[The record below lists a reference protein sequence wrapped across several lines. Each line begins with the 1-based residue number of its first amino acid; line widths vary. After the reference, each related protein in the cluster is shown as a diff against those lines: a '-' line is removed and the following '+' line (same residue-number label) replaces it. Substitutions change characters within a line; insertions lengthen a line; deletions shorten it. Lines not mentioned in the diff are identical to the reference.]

1 MTTLQPRPPYSDA
14 ELQRLYPPRLHL
26 QQVQILLRHGER
38 TPINA
43 RFTNTGLPAYWPYCN
58 AVRHLRSA
66 VLSPS
71 GPGVDAGSGSGSG
84 SGSSFTELQWRRRLE
99 TFGAD
104 DGAIPATGPND
115 SHKMETDGICD
126 FGMLTDRGRET
137 THALG
142 SRLRK
147 LYVDHLGFL
156 PASVHDAN
164 FLYLRATPIPRA
176 LESMQ
181 QAFLGL
187 YPPHTRAADFPPLT
201 IISRSPADETLFPND
216 GNCRR
221 FAALSRAFANRAAER
236 WNDTPEMAYL
246 TKKLGKYMPEESPR
260 VAVDARPRLSGLM
273 DTVNSTLAHGPAT
286 RLPKDFYDPKARA
299 IMEKIG
305 VEEWYAGYK
314 ESEEY
319 RTLGIGA
326 LLGDVTARMVSS
338 AERGISTPDEAFV
351 QAPGQGKLEQ
361 QAQKSKTKTSRSVPD
376 TEGDGFRF
384 GLSGCHDTTL
394 AGVLA
399 SLGAF
404 ETDNWPPFTSHIAIE
419 LFRDS
424 ENTTTT
430 PTSSSS
436 WLPSFLRPSS
446 SSIGRTPTPN
456 LTDKQ
461 LTSMQGYFVRL
472 RYNDEP
478 VTIPGCKT
486 PGSHLPGDE
495 SFCTLATFKAIVDK
509 FTPRDWKQQCRMNTK
524 APAFPQK
531 PEPAGF

>member
-1 MTTLQPRPPYSDA
+1 
-14 ELQRLYPPRLHL
+14 
-26 QQVQILLRHGER
+26 
-38 TPINA
+38 
-43 RFTNTGLPAYWPYCN
+43 
-58 AVRHLRSA
+58 
-66 VLSPS
+66 
-71 GPGVDAGSGSGSG
+71 
-84 SGSSFTELQWRRRLE
+84 
-99 TFGAD
+99 
-104 DGAIPATGPND
+104 
-115 SHKMETDGICD
+115 
-126 FGMLTDRGRET
+126 
-137 THALG
+137 
-142 SRLRK
+142 
-147 LYVDHLGFL
+147 
-156 PASVHDAN
+156 
-164 FLYLRATPIPRA
+164 
-176 LESMQ
+176 
-181 QAFLGL
+181 
-187 YPPHTRAADFPPLT
+187 
-201 IISRSPADETLFPND
+201 
-216 GNCRR
+216 
-221 FAALSRAFANRAAER
+221 
-236 WNDTPEMAYL
+236 MAYL

-338 AERGISTPDEAFV
+338 AERNTSIPDEAFV

-361 QAQKSKTKTSRSVPD
+361 AQKSKTSRSVPD
-376 TEGDGFRF
+376 IEGGGFRF

-424 ENTTTT
+424 EYTTTT
-430 PTSSSS
+430 PSSSSS

-446 SSIGRTPTPN
+446 SSSYIGRTPTPN

-486 PGSHLPGDE
+486 PGNHLPGDE
-495 SFCTLATFKAIVDK
+495 SFCTLAAFKSIVDK